1 MYGEDIELSYQLL
14 KFGWQNWYLPLD
26 ILHYKGK
33 STAHTSFR
41 YVHVFYKAMLI
52 FLRKHYA
59 RTTWVIRLP
68 IQLLIL
74 AKACI
79 AMLQTAR
86 HYISKYFNL
95 FPAKREQKSYLFIG
109 KKDMIAECKM
119 FATANALHA
128 QFIEQ
133 SADAPYIEVIDS
145 KNESKKQVIVVY
157 DTKCFTYDTILQ
169 QMHRLQQLGYMLGI
183 FSNHI
188 LLTQDEAIST
198 I

>member
-1 MYGEDIELSYQLL
+1 
-14 KFGWQNWYLPLD
+14 
-26 ILHYKGK
+26 
-33 STAHTSFR
+33 
-41 YVHVFYKAMLI
+41 
-52 FLRKHYA
+52 
-59 RTTWVIRLP
+59 
-68 IQLLIL
+68 
-74 AKACI
+74 
-79 AMLQTAR
+79 
-86 HYISKYFNL
+86 
-95 FPAKREQKSYLFIG
+95 
-109 KKDMIAECKM
+109 MIAECKM

-157 DTKCFTYDTILQ
+157 DTQDFTYDTILQ
-169 QMHRLQQLGYMLGI
+169 QMHRLQQLGYMLGT